1 MILVDTSVW
10 IDLFAGKSS
19 YQVSL
24 LHSLVDKGE
33 DLCTCGV
40 VFTEVLQGI
49 RDDRQFNK
57 TKTILSKL
65 LYLPM
70 TKQTYLL
77 AATAYRML
85 QKKGVTIRNAVDCM
99 IAAVCIEE
107 SVDLLHSD
115 KDFNLIAKHYNLRV
129 LK

>member
-1 MILVDTSVW
+1 
-10 IDLFAGKSS
+10 
-19 YQVSL
+19 
-24 LHSLVDKGE
+24 
-33 DLCTCGV
+33 
-40 VFTEVLQGI
+40 
-49 RDDRQFNK
+49 
-57 TKTILSKL
+57 
-65 LYLPM
+65 M